1 MRAQVR
7 SRIDVALLL
16 AFTAVALWAL
26 NVPVMKGAL
35 DAWSPMAFS
44 FARFGA
50 GALIYAGWVLVTERS
65 LRIRR
70 RHIPLFVIGGVVG
83 IAINNYTFMYALEMT
98 TASIVTLVFATT
110 PLWAALMAR
119 VLGWEIVKPLFWIA
133 VLLSGV
139 GVFLV
144 LIGTD
149 AEFSVR
155 SVEGIL
161 LAFGAPLTWGV
172 YSVLVR
178 PLLREYS
185 ASHVSAV
192 MMLIGAPLLGIVGL
206 PQLLTQEWTAFPTS
220 AWVSIAYAIVASL
233 VVANLVWF
241 LAINRTGS
249 ARVVSVMP
257 LQPFLGVIFAY
268 LLLGERLGWVG
279 VVGGGVIVVGVALA
293 IRSVEPVPT
302 AEVGTQD

>member
-1 MRAQVR
+1 MLKRVRPRA
-7 SRIDVALLL
+7 DVALLL
-16 AFTAVALWAL
+16 AFSAVALWAL
-26 NVPVMKGAL
+26 NVPVMKDAL
-35 DAWSPMAFS
+35 GSWSPMGFS
-44 FARFGA
+44 FVRFGS
-50 GALIYAGWVLVTERS
+50 GALIYAAWVLVTERS
-65 LRIRR
+65 LRIQR

-83 IAINNYTFMYALEMT
+83 IAINNYAFMYALEMT

-119 VLGWEIVKPLFWIA
+119 VLGWEMVKPLFWVA
-133 VLLSGV
+133 VALSGL

-144 LIGTD
+144 LVGTG

-155 SVEGIL
+155 SVEGIA
-161 LAFGAPLTWGV
+161 LAFGAPITWGV

-206 PQLLTQEWTAFPTS
+206 PQLFAQEWSTFPTS
-220 AWVSIAYAIVASL
+220 AWVSISYALFASL
-233 VVANLVWF
+233 VIANLVWF
-241 LAINRTGS
+241 RAIHRTGS

-279 VVGGGVIVVGVALA
+279 IVGGGVISVGVALA

-302 AEVGTQD
+302 IEVGTQD